1 MMTFLIILFVLIGI
15 GCIIRYA
22 TEGTCSAYAMPED
35 SRPAPVL
42 KPLSEKSL
50 EEIQSELSQ
59 VEIDLEMQ
67 KIKYQGACS
76 NPYVWSATR
85 NMVKQNLE
93 NYISRRQEII
103 GEINRRNNN
112 SRSNSDYI
120 IQE

>member
-1 MMTFLIILFVLIGI
+1 MMTFLIILFVVIGI

-22 TEGTCSAYAMPED
+22 TEGTCSAYATPED

-50 EEIQSELSQ
+50 EELQSELSQ

-76 NPYVWSATR
+76 NPYVWSVTR
-85 NMVKQNLE
+85 KTKFRKLYKSAAGN
-93 NYISRRQEII
+93 
-103 GEINRRNNN
+103 NRR
-112 SRSNSDYI
+112 D
-120 IQE
+120 QQKE